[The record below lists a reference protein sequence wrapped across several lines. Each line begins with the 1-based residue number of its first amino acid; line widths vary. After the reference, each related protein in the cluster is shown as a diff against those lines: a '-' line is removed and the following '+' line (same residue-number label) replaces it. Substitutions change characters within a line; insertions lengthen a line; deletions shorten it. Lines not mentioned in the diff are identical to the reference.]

1 MILVDCISEYWEF
14 VRLLRTHPENE
25 NWFFTQIKITSE
37 QQAEYMSKNSDRYKI
52 CLLDE
57 EPVGYIGVIKEN
69 EITYCVDP
77 NFKGKGVGTFMVSEF
92 MKQHDTLTAF
102 IFPQNIASS
111 KVFEKLGF
119 KKQNFY
125 SYEKR
130 L

>member
-1 MILVDCISEYWEF
+1 
-14 VRLLRTHPENE
+14 
-25 NWFFTQIKITSE
+25 
-37 QQAEYMSKNSDRYKI
+37 MSKNSSRYKI

-77 NFKGKGVGTFMVSEF
+77 NFKGKGIGTFMVSEF
-92 MKQHDTLTAF
+92 MEQHDTLTAF
-102 IFPQNIASS
+102 VFPQNIASS